1 MQLPPL
7 KSLWYFKHAAELGS
21 FKLAAEQLFVS
32 QAAVSQQIRLL
43 EQQLDCNLF
52 TRHTRYVELTRQGEQ
67 LLPHVLKG
75 FSHLQAGVQAV
86 SQDSHPNTLN
96 LTVLPS
102 FASGWLLGRISDFQN
117 KYPHIKVRIE
127 PSDQLADFSAGQ
139 VDLGI
144 RFGQG
149 SYPGLHSELI
159 SDDSLFLAYKPGAID
174 TSKSLKN
181 QVLEQKLIKDI
192 CPDAERG
199 WLKLADELAVSPD
212 ALPSLV
218 IDNAALVIQAT
229 LAGQGIALVRR
240 RLIESQLLHGQL
252 EIYPDF
258 EYHCQYKYYL
268 AAPLEHFK
276 WQKVQLFKD
285 WLQKQFAYD
294 DQHYKSRQAKLMGN
308 KK

>member
-1 MQLPPL
+1 MRMQLPPL

-43 EQQLDCNLF
+43 EQQLDCSLF

-86 SQDSHPNTLN
+86 SQDNHPNTLN

-117 KYPHIKVRIE
+117 KYPNIKVRIE

-149 SYPGLHSELI
+149 NYPGLHSELI

-174 TSKSLKN
+174 DNKPLKP
-181 QVLEQKLIKDI
+181 QILAQKLIKDV

-199 WLKLADELAVSPD
+199 WLTLAQQLAVSPD
-212 ALPSLV
+212 ALPALE

-229 LAGQGIALVRR
+229 LAGQGIAMVRR
-240 RLIESQLLHGQL
+240 RLIETQLQLGQL
-252 EIYPDF
+252 EIYPNY

-276 WQKVQLFKD
+276 WQKVQLFKA
-285 WLQKQFAYD
+285 WLLEQFALD
-294 DQHYKSRQAKLMGN
+294 DQQFDNGN
-308 KK
+308 NEP

>member
-1 MQLPPL
+1 MRMQLPPL

-43 EQQLDCNLF
+43 EQQLDCSLF
-52 TRHTRYVELTRQGEQ
+52 TRHTRFVELTRQGEQ

-86 SQDSHPNTLN
+86 SQDNHPNTLN

-117 KYPHIKVRIE
+117 KYPNIKVRIE

-149 SYPGLHSELI
+149 NSQVCTVSLSATTAYFWLI
-159 SDDSLFLAYKPGAID
+159 NPVPLMLINPSNHRFWH
-174 TSKSLKN
+174 KN
-181 QVLEQKLIKDI
+181 
-192 CPDAERG
+192 
-199 WLKLADELAVSPD
+199 
-212 ALPSLV
+212 
-218 IDNAALVIQAT
+218 
-229 LAGQGIALVRR
+229 
-240 RLIESQLLHGQL
+240 
-252 EIYPDF
+252 
-258 EYHCQYKYYL
+258 
-268 AAPLEHFK
+268 
-276 WQKVQLFKD
+276 
-285 WLQKQFAYD
+285 
-294 DQHYKSRQAKLMGN
+294 
-308 KK
+308 